1 MPMFWLLRIA
11 FVALV
16 SLVGLDRHGR
26 GDPTLPDAV
35 KKADAKYLDLKDTET
50 EDKSKKIE
58 AGGGE
63 EDTEPT
69 AQEISD
75 GPLKAAL
82 TYTESKSEDSDET
95 IACADRYRDLRR
107 QRDRQVQGDLGLAIR
122 RSACRS
128 PISIRATLT
137 PRSSSPSTP
146 EARIAAR
153 IPRSSPAARTA
164 QLADGRAWTVRWR
177 PADCERSRR

>member
-11 FVALV
+11 FVAIV
-16 SLVGLDRHGR
+16 SLLVWTGIAAA
-26 GDPTLPDAV
+26 DPTLPDAV

-82 TYTESKSEDSDET
+82 TYS
-95 IACADRYRDLRR
+95 
-107 QRDRQVQGDLGLAIR
+107 
-122 RSACRS
+122 
-128 PISIRATLT
+128 
-137 PRSSSPSTP
+137 
-146 EARIAAR
+146 
-153 IPRSSPAARTA
+153 
-164 QLADGRAWTVRWR
+164 
-177 PADCERSRR
+177 